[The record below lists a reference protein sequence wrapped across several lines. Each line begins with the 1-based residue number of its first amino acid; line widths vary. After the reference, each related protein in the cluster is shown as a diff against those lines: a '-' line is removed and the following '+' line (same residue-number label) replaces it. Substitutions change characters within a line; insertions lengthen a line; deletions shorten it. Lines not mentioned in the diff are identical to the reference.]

1 MTTGINPSY
10 VNPALINPR
19 AVRLIKA
26 FKDALA
32 RLRDEEGLTFDDLN
46 TVTSLLQRIQT
57 ATGAPLALVAMP
69 LYGELFQGGKDG
81 YTPSE
86 DVNSPTFIPG
96 SPRIDN
102 PGTLPMRPD
111 EPGTPL
117 IVSGR
122 VLDGHGRP
130 LVGAKVDTYPAANNG
145 NYSALYDDGVPKYNL
160 RGHQFTD
167 ADGRYSFTTI
177 TPVAYAD
184 SHIIEVEGV
193 VEAVAALG
201 RSLYRPAHIHY
212 EVHHTDLITPWWGE
226 IYFKGDPVIPVDF
239 VGGTL
244 APPALQADTIV
255 HEDAEGIAEHGF
267 EGPYRTMEFDF
278 ILKTRTSPD
287 TITPQTTRHDRGGT
301 TA

>member
-1 MTTGINPSY
+1 MTTTTDPSY
-10 VNPALINPR
+10 VDPALINPR
-19 AVRLIKA
+19 AVRLVQA

-32 RLRDEEGLTFDDLN
+32 RMRDEEGLTFEDLN
-46 TVTSLLQRIQT
+46 VAADLLQRIQA
-57 ATGAPLALVAMP
+57 ATGVPLALAAMP
-69 LYGELFQGGKDG
+69 LYSEIFQGGQDG

-86 DVNSPTFIPG
+86 EVNSPTYIAG

-130 LVGAKVDTYPAANNG
+130 IAGAKLEIYHAANNG
-145 NYSALYDDGVPKYNL
+145 NYSGLFDDGVPTYNL
-160 RGHQFTD
+160 RGHLFTD
-167 ADGRYSFTTI
+167 ADGRYTFTTI

-184 SHIIEVEGV
+184 SHTMQVNGV
-193 VEAVAALG
+193 PEAVAALG

-212 EVHHTDLITPWWGE
+212 EVHHADLLTPWRGE

-244 APPALQADTIV
+244 APPALQADTV
-255 HEDAEGIAEHGF
+255 LHEDPEDIAEHGF
-267 EGPYRTMEFDF
+267 QGPYRTMAFDF
-278 ILKTRTSPD
+278 LLKTGTSPD
-287 TITPQTTRHDRGGT
+287 TITPKAGP
-301 TA
+301 A

>member
-1 MTTGINPSY
+1 MTTTTDPSY
-10 VNPALINPR
+10 VDPALINPR
-19 AVRLIKA
+19 AVRLVEA
-26 FKDALA
+26 FKNALA
-32 RLRDEEGLTFDDLN
+32 RLRDEDGLTFDDLN
-46 TVTSLLQRIQT
+46 AVADLLQRIQT

-69 LYGELFQGGKDG
+69 LYSELFQGGQDG

-86 DVNSPTFIPG
+86 DVDSPTYIPG

-117 IVSGR
+117 IASGR
-122 VLDGHGRP
+122 ILDGHGRP
-130 LVGAKVDTYPAANNG
+130 LEGAKLDIYHAADNG
-145 NYSALYDDGVPKYNL
+145 NYSGLYDDGVPRYNL
-160 RGHQFTD
+160 RGHLFTD
-167 ADGRYSFTTI
+167 SDGRYAFTTI

-184 SHIIEVEGV
+184 PHITAVDGV
-193 VEAVAALG
+193 AEAVAALG

-212 EVHHTDLITPWWGE
+212 EVHHPDLITPWRGE

-244 APPALQADTIV
+244 APPALQADTV
-255 HEDAEGIAEHGF
+255 LHEDPEDIAQHGF
-267 EGPYRTMEFDF
+267 QSPYRTMEFDF

-287 TITPQTTRHDRGGT
+287 TITPKATP
-301 TA
+301 A